1 MAAAFASFACA
12 TQPLNPAEV
21 KPAWMQ
27 SLIVSIE
34 AEPVW
39 NPAASIT
46 RYTYR
51 GTVVYYLA
59 AHCCDIRSK
68 LYDTSGA
75 VVCEPD
81 GGITGKGDGK
91 CEDFLAIRSDEKL
104 VWKDHR

>member
-1 MAAAFASFACA
+1 
-12 TQPLNPAEV
+12 
-21 KPAWMQ
+21 MQ